1 MSPLRAANI
10 SGVKPLVVDRR
21 TSAPPA
27 MSVRA
32 ISVVTVASAPT
43 SARSHSRPSV
53 AALTLAP
60 FASSAFTTSRLPVR
74 AAIMSGVSPL
84 VCARFGSAPAPS
96 SLFTIAVLAFSQARA
111 SGVTP

>member
-1 MSPLRAANI
+1 MTLRR
-10 SGVKPLVVDRR
+10 G
-21 TSAPPA
+21 
-27 MSVRA
+27 
-32 ISVVTVASAPT
+32 PT
-43 SARSHSRPSV
+43 SARSHSRPVV

-60 FASSAFTTSRLPVR
+60 CARSAFTTSRLPVR

-96 SLFTIAVLAFSQARA
+96 SLFTIAVLAFSDARA